1 MKSSVIIF
9 PGSNCDRD
17 MDVALKKFGFK
28 NQMIWHNDID
38 LPKNDLVVLPG
49 GFSYGDYLRCGSI
62 AAKSKIIHS
71 VINYINSGGLV
82 LGICNGFQILIET
95 GLLPGALLRNKYLEF
110 ICKNV
115 FVKINNNENNYFK
128 NIKKNTLEFHIAH
141 NEGNYFCSDSQIKE
155 INDNN
160 QIALFYCNENGEI
173 NEKYNPNGSS
183 KNIAGIFNKEKNI
196 LGMMPHPE
204 RMIDAYLSG
213 EDGSIFFE
221 NLVNNLKQ

>member
-28 NQMIWHNDID
+28 NQMVWHNDLN
-38 LPKNDLVVLPG
+38 LPKSDLIILPG

-62 AAKSKIIHS
+62 AAKSKIIKS
-71 VINYINSGGLV
+71 VVDFANSGGLV
-82 LGICNGFQILIET
+82 VGVCNGFQILIET

-115 FVKINNNENNYFK
+115 FIKINNSENKYFK
-128 NIKKNTLEFHIAH
+128 NIKKNILKLHIAH
-141 NEGNYFCSDSQIKE
+141 NEGNYFCSSDELKIIE
-155 INDNN
+155 DNN
-160 QIALFYCNENGEI
+160 QIAVNYCNKNGDISEEN
-173 NEKYNPNGSS
+173 NPNGSIN
-183 KNIAGIFNKEKNI
+183 NIAGIFNKSKNI

-204 RMIDAYLSG
+204 RMIDSYLSG

-221 NLVNNLKQ
+221 NLIGNLK

>member
-28 NQMIWHNDID
+28 NKMIWHNDSE
-38 LPKNDLVVLPG
+38 LPTSDLVVLPG

-62 AAKSKIIHS
+62 AAKSKIILS
-71 VINYINSGGLV
+71 VINYINSGGMV

-95 GLLPGALLRNKYLEF
+95 GLLPGALLRNIYLEF

-115 FVKINNNENNYFK
+115 FVKIDNKENTYFK
-128 NIKKNTLEFHIAH
+128 NLDKNVLEFHIAH
-141 NEGNYFCSDSQIKE
+141 NEGNYFCTKDQLKE
-155 INDNN
+155 IKDNN
-160 QIALFYCNENGEI
+160 QVAIYYCDKNGETL
-173 NEKYNPNGSS
+173 EQFNPNGSI
-183 KNIAGIFNKEKNI
+183 KNIAGIFNKEKNV

-204 RMIDAYLSG
+204 RMIDESLSG
-213 EDGSIFFE
+213 EDGSLFFK
-221 NLVNNLKQ
+221 NLINNIK